1 MKFDVYEAARENPT
15 LFYQLEDPYAID
27 DVCRN
32 MLAQP
37 DQLSRL
43 FQSKTAPGV
52 DDIFDIID
60 GSVQE
65 SLRRELV
72 VPVNSLMINY

>member
-1 MKFDVYEAARENPT
+1 M
-15 LFYQLEDPYAID
+15 LSD
-27 DVCRN
+27 DVED
-32 MLAQP
+32 LVE
-37 DQLSRL
+37 L
-43 FQSKTAPGV
+43 FLREILRPHVRVQGRFL